1 MESTALSDV
10 HVGREMFRIFNN
22 LFALETDQS
31 EWTMPGDTPLVAGL
45 LGDQGILK
53 EGFRG

>member
-1 MESTALSDV
+1 MENTALSDV

-31 EWTMPGDTPLVAGL
+31 EWTMPGDTPLVAVL
-45 LGDQGILK
+45 LGD
-53 EGFRG
+53 